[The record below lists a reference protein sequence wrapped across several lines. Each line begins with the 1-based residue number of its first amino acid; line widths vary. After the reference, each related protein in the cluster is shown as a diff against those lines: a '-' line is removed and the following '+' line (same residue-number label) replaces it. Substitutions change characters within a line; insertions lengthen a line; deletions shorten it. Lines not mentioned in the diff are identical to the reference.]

1 VPPAPGRIPNLVSG
15 SPTWAVDARTR
26 ICVQRAN
33 SRPPPR
39 AREEIA
45 LIVGIGREERAVK
58 VLRRLERKAAVL
70 HHLLVNCS

>member
-1 VPPAPGRIPNLVSG
+1 M
-15 SPTWAVDARTR
+15 
-26 ICVQRAN
+26 CVQSAN

-39 AREEIA
+39 AMEEIA

-70 HHLLVNCS
+70 QHLLVNCS

>member
-1 VPPAPGRIPNLVSG
+1 M
-15 SPTWAVDARTR
+15 
-26 ICVQRAN
+26 CVQSAN

-39 AREEIA
+39 ARDEMA
-45 LIVGIGREERAVK
+45 LIVGIGREESAVN